1 MLKRLRT
8 AHPILY
14 CILSEVLFLGSMVLF
29 SLLATI
35 GLAAAGADFDTMAD
49 LICCTGAAAAF

>member
-14 CILSEVLFLGSMVLF
+14 CILAEVLFLGSLF
-29 SLLATI
+29 FVQS
-35 GLAAAGADFDTMAD
+35 GADRRAGGGRGRFFRS
-49 LICCTGAAAAF
+49 G

>member
-35 GLAAAGADFDTMAD
+35 GLAAAGAAGG
-49 LICCTGAAAAF
+49 GAFAAGPHRQT